1 MMRSAA
7 DQDFIDSL
15 PTRDVIAFR
24 SSIYTSAYIAANAE
38 DFLSNDWIKPD
49 QLRKFL
55 KQTGLNRESTA
66 ADSPPARV
74 KLESDASLA
83 PLSAGERAT
92 PLTDCPAIKI
102 RALKEGDREVLEIL
116 SDSESE
122 SESPSAPA
130 DDFEIDESASMAPSE
145 LESESTFIETDFD
158 EIHSLS
164 DEPETTNELQE
175 SDTFWMDDGMSSQ
188 VRVGRFRVTNSVTVQ
203 RVEYLNWLPSIL
215 PIPEI
220 TTAFVVDLHD
230 PKFNITD
237 SDGQLYTVDAL
248 IKNKDNDSWIGG
260 TGRADSHVMVSF
272 EPDEPPILCRRSR
285 IDCKGSFACERVD
298 PALLDVERRDLNPAT
313 RDAVFAAQRQTR
325 RQEGT
330 SPEQRV
336 TEFLQIVRGHKC
348 TARQANGE
356 KCNGIAVLK
365 TKKQKSRG
373 HDHWLGCSGWKPDST
388 ASDPK
393 NKHRSLAIPDNVDQA
408 LFLAA
413 LNGQPLVTDNSK
425 DTGACSAI
433 VHPTTGLKRKYCP
446 HTHIVNGKPV
456 TNSLIVKRSCN
467 ASRTIFVPVDETIR
481 KALIIHKRD
490 TPHNHPMPAFTKV
503 SLELKASYRQCIQA
517 AGCVGATVAKV
528 DNASS
533 TKVLLGG
540 KRPGEFAPALQS
552 NVAKQK
558 LVREEKLKAY
568 PQGLGVPGAFQL
580 FFDDL
585 KKGIDER
592 YIQRIAVEKDGGT
605 IILTCL
611 AALMRLLDDE
621 GVTSFETDTTFRRVA
636 GDFNEWEVVI
646 FLKALQRAVT
656 IARAYVNG
664 ASTDFFERLYD
675 KFQEVKMDLT
685 NKPVAFKRFVKGG
698 NILAMNSDME
708 GAQVLGAARS
718 FSKLN
723 KDEEYSKLA
732 TDTPPEKVAPEI
744 IKLCT
749 THGKR
754 GVLELKP
761 LVSESDFQRLMDF
774 IYIDSPEGIE
784 EMSEFVRSLGIQK
797 IQDWWDHKALSAWI
811 LPCLVKSQS
820 PMSADNWENTPATT
834 NTGEGQHAWT
844 NSHTGTG
851 LTLVEAIESARKLDE
866 EVARDIEIA
875 INSGV
880 LRNSN
885 NESSHRRARNTT
897 RASTTMRKAHEA
909 NEVEEERA
917 RLAAKM
923 ASIQESRKELAT
935 EYKALKTLHSATRKG
950 GKGSKATPTMRR
962 VVVSASSS
970 GRVKTRTIASSKPVS
985 PAQPIPSTSMAPEND
1000 LQTPAYGLTTPAYEA
1015 SDSVSYGAEN
1025 ILFGLN
1031 SAVHSFS
1038 YGFI

>member
-55 KQTGLNRESTA
+55 KQTGLNWESTP
-66 ADSPPARV
+66 ADSPPTRV
-74 KLESDASLA
+74 KLESDALLA
-83 PLSAGERAT
+83 PLSAGERVT
-92 PLTDCPAIKI
+92 PLTDCTAIKI

-130 DDFEIDESASMAPSE
+130 DFEIDESASMAPSE
-145 LESESTFIETDFD
+145 LGSESTFIGTDFD

-164 DEPETTNELQE
+164 DEPETTNGLQE

-188 VRVGRFRVTNSVTVQ
+188 VRIGEFHVTNSVTVQ

-248 IKNKDNDSWIGG
+248 IKTRSDNDSWIGG
-260 TGRADSHVMVSF
+260 TGRADSHVMVTF

-298 PALLDVERRDLNPAT
+298 PALLNVVRRELNPAT
-313 RDAVFAAQRQTR
+313 RDAVFAAQRETR
-325 RQEGT
+325 RQKGT

-365 TKKQKSRG
+365 TKKKKSRG
-373 HDHWLGCSGWKPDST
+373 HNHWLGCSGWKPEST

-393 NKHRSLAIPDNVDQA
+393 NKHRSLAIPDNVDET

-413 LNGQPLVTDNSK
+413 LNGQPLVADNSK
-425 DTGACSAI
+425 DTRACSAI

-456 TNSLIVKRSCN
+456 TNSAIVKRSCN
-467 ASRTIFVPVDETIR
+467 ASRTIFVPVDESIR

-503 SLELKASYRQCIQA
+503 SLELNASYRECIQA

-533 TKVLLGG
+533 TKLLLGG

-592 YIQRIAVEKDGGT
+592 YIHRIAVEKDGGT

-685 NKPVAFKRFVKGG
+685 NKPVAFKRF
-698 NILAMNSDME
+698 

-718 FSKLN
+718 LSKLN

-732 TDTPPEKVAPEI
+732 ADTPPEKVAPEI

-754 GVLELKP
+754 
-761 LVSESDFQRLMDF
+761 DFQRLMDF

-797 IQDWWDHKALSAWI
+797 IQGLFSVLSSSLLTIITDWWDHKALSAWI

-851 LTLVEAIESARKLDE
+851 LTLSSARKLDE

-885 NESSHRRARNTT
+885 NESSHRGARNTT

-923 ASIQESRKELAT
+923 ASIQDSRKELAT
-935 EYKALKTLHSATRKG
+935 EYKALKTLHSATRTR

-970 GRVKTRTIASSKPVS
+970 GRVKTRTIASKPAD
-985 PAQPIPSTSMAPEND
+985 PQPMPSTSMIPAHD
-1000 LQTPAYGLTTPAYEA
+1000 LQTPAYEPPISAYDT
-1015 SDSVSYGAEN
+1015 SDSVSNGAEN
-1025 ILFGLN
+1025 ELFSLN
-1031 SAVHSFS
+1031 STVH
-1038 YGFI
+1038 